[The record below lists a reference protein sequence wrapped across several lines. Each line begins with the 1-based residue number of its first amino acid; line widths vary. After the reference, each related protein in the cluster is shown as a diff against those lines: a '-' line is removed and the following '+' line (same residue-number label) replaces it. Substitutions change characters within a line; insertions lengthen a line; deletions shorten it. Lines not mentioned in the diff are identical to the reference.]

1 MNATTATHELP
12 TSEWTYSHA
21 IEAGDELETEYG
33 ECWEVTT
40 VQDDGAVR
48 VRRVDDGR
56 AGADDRDTWGE
67 EAVRTSLAHGEME
80 RVSDGLSHELAT
92 F

>member
-12 TSEWTYSHA
+12 TSEWTHSHA
-21 IEAGDELETEYG
+21 LETGDELETKYG
-33 ECWEVTT
+33 ERWEVTT

-48 VRRVDDGR
+48 VRRVDDDR
-56 AGADDRDTWGE
+56 AGTNDRDTWSE

-80 RVSDGLSHELAT
+80 RTDGLSHELAT